1 MKFLRNLFL
10 PTALAFAAT
19 LPASATRIAVS
30 DFQVQSANS
39 EYRFLGKGFTE
50 FVSIEL
56 AKSEKVELI
65 DRARRLETLHEI
77 ELSQTGLVDEKAQ
90 IEAGRMLTAEYIV
103 VGNLYDINN
112 QLSIT
117 VKIIETGTSRIIYQ
131 DKVSGR
137 LANYDSLSA
146 TITEKVLT
154 RLSIITPDSVRQK
167 SAGSAAKLDAV
178 ALQLSSAVDAIDRND
193 MGRAENNLRAAKQLD
208 PENEAVALFLKR
220 LVVNTAKFK
229 TISQEYFPNTN
240 PAFLAFMR
248 HDRMFLSVAVV
259 NLQETATRLKSI
271 DRTVI
276 EQDIRSNIGYQTPLG
291 KKWGAGFEG
300 IFFHYKDEVEQKLP
314 ATVPGG
320 DGPKA
325 SVLTNPD
332 SFGGIG
338 SLSYAV
344 TPNFSVGSA
353 LAVYQQVKRQM
364 VSTLSASGSET
375 NIIRSL
381 QAGLTLGIA
390 AKNDR
395 GTLLFDALVGYSTQS
410 TFLLDPV
417 SVQVGQ
423 SVKAPIYNENTLTVG
438 LFGKRVFLALKEIND
453 FYQDRDYYAAR
464 LIPVLEIWLL
474 NGFAVRGGAEG
485 SYAQLNGERYTNAGW
500 VAGLSL
506 RGISSG
512 WDFDINYTDRTRP
525 SRVITGE
532 IIREGIV
539 YFTLSK
545 SNNFVSR

>member
-1 MKFLRNLFL
+1 MRYLSLVAVVVFGATVPLS
-10 PTALAFAAT
+10 AA
-19 LPASATRIAVS
+19 RIAVS
-30 DFQVQSANS
+30 DFQVQSANPD
-39 EYRFLGKGFTE
+39 YRFLGKGFTE
-50 FVSIEL
+50 FVSIEMSK
-56 AKSEKVELI
+56 AERIEVI
-65 DRARRLETLHEI
+65 DREKRLETLREI

-90 IEAGRMLTAEYIV
+90 IEAGRMLTAEYIIF
-103 VGNLYDINN
+103 GNVYDINN

-117 VKIIETGTSRIIYQ
+117 VKIVETATSKIIFQ
-131 DKVSGR
+131 EKVSGK
-137 LANYDSLSA
+137 LSQYDSLSA
-146 TITEKVLT
+146 AVTEKILT
-154 RLSIITPDSVRQK
+154 KLNILTPASVRRK
-167 SAGSAAKLDAV
+167 STENVNRQEAV
-178 ALQLSSAVDAIDRND
+178 ALQLSSAVDAIDRKD
-193 MGRAENNLRAAKQLD
+193 IAGAEKSLRAAKKLD
-208 PENEAVALFLKR
+208 PENEAVTLFLQK

-240 PAFLAFMR
+240 PAFLGFAR
-248 HDRMFLSVAVV
+248 HDRIFLSAAVV
-259 NLQETATRLKSI
+259 NLQETTTRLKSI

-276 EQDIRSNIGYQTPLG
+276 EQDIRANLGYQTPIG
-291 KKWGAGFEG
+291 KRWGAGVEA
-300 IFFHYKDEVEQKLP
+300 IFFHYKDEVEQRLP

-344 TPNFSVGSA
+344 TDNFSIGTA
-353 LAVYQQVKRQM
+353 LALYQQVKRQM
-364 VSTLSASGSET
+364 VSTLSAAGSET

-390 AKNDR
+390 AKNDK
-395 GTLLFDALVGYSTQS
+395 GTVLFDTLVGYSTQS

-417 SVQVGQ
+417 TVQVGQ
-423 SVKAPIYNENTLTVG
+423 SVKAPIYNENTLTFG
-438 LFGKRVFLALKEIND
+438 LFGKRVFLALKQIND

>member
-10 PTALAFAAT
+10 PTALACAAT

-39 EYRFLGKGFTE
+39 DYRFLGKGFTE

-56 AKSEKVELI
+56 AKSDKVELI

-146 TITEKVLT
+146 AITEKVLT
-154 RLSIITPDSVRQK
+154 RLSIMTPESVRQK
-167 SAGSAAKLDAV
+167 SAGSVTKQDAV
-178 ALQLSSAVDAIDRND
+178 ALQLSSAIDAIDRND
-193 MGRAENNLRAAKQLD
+193 MGRAEKNLRAAKKLD
-208 PENEAVALFLKR
+208 PENEAAEIFLKK
-220 LVVNTAKFK
+220 LVINTAKFK

-240 PAFLAFMR
+240 PAFLGFARF
-248 HDRMFLSVAVV
+248 DRFFLSAAIV

-276 EQDIRSNIGYQTPLG
+276 EQDIRTNVGYQTPLG
-291 KKWGAGFEG
+291 QKWGAGFEG

-314 ATVPGG
+314 ATAPGG
-320 DGPKA
+320 DGPKT

-344 TPNFSVGSA
+344 TDNFSIGTA
-353 LAVYQQVKRQM
+353 LALYQQVKRQM
-364 VSTLSASGSET
+364 KSSLNGGSET

-381 QAGLTLGIA
+381 QGGVTLGIA

-395 GTLLFDALVGYSTQS
+395 GTLLFDTLVGYSTQS

-417 SVQVGQ
+417 TVQVGQ
-423 SVKAPIYNENTLTVG
+423 SVKAPIYNENTLTFG

-464 LIPVLEIWLL
+464 LIPVLEIWLF
-474 NGFAVRGGAEG
+474 NGFGVRGGAEG
-485 SYAQLNGERYTNAGW
+485 SYAQLNGERFTNAGW
-500 VAGLSL
+500 VAGISM
-506 RGISSG
+506 RGIRSG

>member
-146 TITEKVLT
+146 AITEKVLT
-154 RLSIITPDSVRQK
+154 RLSIMTPDSVRQK

-193 MGRAENNLRAAKQLD
+193 MGRAENNLRAAKKLD

-248 HDRMFLSVAVV
+248 HDRMCFYPW
-259 NLQETATRLKSI
+259 RL
-271 DRTVI
+271 
-276 EQDIRSNIGYQTPLG
+276 
-291 KKWGAGFEG
+291 
-300 IFFHYKDEVEQKLP
+300 
-314 ATVPGG
+314 
-320 DGPKA
+320 
-325 SVLTNPD
+325 
-332 SFGGIG
+332 
-338 SLSYAV
+338 
-344 TPNFSVGSA
+344 
-353 LAVYQQVKRQM
+353 
-364 VSTLSASGSET
+364 
-375 NIIRSL
+375 
-381 QAGLTLGIA
+381 
-390 AKNDR
+390 
-395 GTLLFDALVGYSTQS
+395 
-410 TFLLDPV
+410 
-417 SVQVGQ
+417 
-423 SVKAPIYNENTLTVG
+423 
-438 LFGKRVFLALKEIND
+438 
-453 FYQDRDYYAAR
+453 
-464 LIPVLEIWLL
+464 
-474 NGFAVRGGAEG
+474 
-485 SYAQLNGERYTNAGW
+485 
-500 VAGLSL
+500 
-506 RGISSG
+506 
-512 WDFDINYTDRTRP
+512 
-525 SRVITGE
+525 
-532 IIREGIV
+532 
-539 YFTLSK
+539 
-545 SNNFVSR
+545 